1 MKRLGPLTS
10 AWVAIA
16 LLAPCRVI
24 LGQAQT
30 SSLSQRENAIAL
42 ERQGKINEA
51 EIVWRS
57 FLKTQP
63 GSAEAYAHLGF
74 LESRQE
80 RYSQA
85 ASLYRKALTLDP
97 AMPALR
103 INLGLALFKAGE
115 LRSALPIFEGLLKK
129 EPPSSPEAQR
139 LTTLIGMSHYGL
151 DQYGAA
157 IPYLKQ
163 ATASAPQNLAFR
175 LILAHSCLW
184 MKQYQCVLDTYHE
197 ILLLNAESAEADML
211 AGEALDE
218 MQDHAGATEQFRAAV
233 KANPKEPN
241 VHFGLGYLLWRRGQ
255 YQEAAEEFQA
265 ELTNIPNN
273 AQAVAYLADSKMKL
287 NDPKAALPLL
297 EKAIYINP
305 NVALAHIDLAAIYAD
320 SGRRNDALRELKV
333 AAKLSPNDVKVH
345 YRLARLYQAM
355 GRKDEAKIEFE
366 KTKTLN
372 EAADTSVFS
381 QLNKARTKSDSSH
394 RAAGT
399 DVDK

>member
-1 MKRLGPLTS
+1 MKHIGLLT
-10 AWVAIA
+10 AAKAAIA
-16 LLAPCRVI
+16 LLAAS
-24 LGQAQT
+24 LLMFAQT
-30 SSLSQRENAIAL
+30 QSSSVIQREKAIVL
-42 ERQGKINEA
+42 EQQGKIAEA
-51 EIVWRS
+51 ENAWHT
-57 FLKTQP
+57 FLKSQP
-63 GSAEAYAHLGF
+63 ESAEAYAHLGF

-85 ASLYRKALTLDP
+85 ASLYRKALSLDSAIP
-97 AMPALR
+97 GLR
-103 INLGLALFKAGE
+103 MNLALALFKAGE
-115 LRSALPIFEGLLKK
+115 LRSALNVFESLLKK
-129 EPPSSPEAQR
+129 EPPSSAEAKR
-139 LTTLIGMSHYGL
+139 LRTLIGMSHYGL
-151 DQYGAA
+151 QEYAAA

-163 ATASAPQNLAFR
+163 TTSSDPQNLPVR

-184 MKQYQCVLDTYHE
+184 TRKYQCVLDTYHE

-218 MQDHAGATEQFRAAV
+218 MKDHAGATEQFRAAV

-241 VHFGLGYLLWRRGQ
+241 VHFGLGYLLWTRGQ

-297 EKAIYINP
+297 EKAIHIDP
-305 NVALAHIDLAAIYAD
+305 NVALAHVDLAAIYAD
-320 SGRRNDALRELKV
+320 LGRRNDALRELEL

-372 EAADTSVFS
+372 EATDTSVFS
-381 QLNKARTKSDSSH
+381 QLNKGRAKSDSSH
-394 RAAGT
+394 RAPGIV
-399 DVDK
+399 VDK